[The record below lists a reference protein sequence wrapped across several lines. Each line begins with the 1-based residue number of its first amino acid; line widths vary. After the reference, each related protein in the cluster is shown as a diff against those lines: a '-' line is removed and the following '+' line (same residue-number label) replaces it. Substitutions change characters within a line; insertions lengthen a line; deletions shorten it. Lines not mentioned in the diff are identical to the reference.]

1 MVFLFPSWLFIVLG
15 VFLVAIICGLF
26 SFLVSKWLK
35 KKEVKDKR
43 FENIAAFVIVII
55 VIVSAWFVKENMFVT
70 AYEGSMIVTEEK
82 EVEVNYS
89 SAEFL
94 TFSDFIIIDYLFT
107 QMNYGEEFEIGNTE
121 VGNVRVAVE
130 INDYKPL
137 LQYMKKYE
145 DEGSQSFAQHY
156 FPFDLY
162 FEREHRDIIR
172 DILQQQQ
179 DQNNS
184 CEQLLPR
191 LEQELEKIE
200 EHYFEYEVACTK
212 ERG

>member
-15 VFLVAIICGLF
+15 VFLVAILCGLF
-26 SFLVSKWLK
+26 SFFVSKWLK

-55 VIVSAWFVKENMFVT
+55 VIASAWFVKENMFVT
-70 AYEGSMIVTEEK
+70 AFEGSMIVTEEK

-94 TFSDFIIIDYLFT
+94 AFSDFIIIDYLFT
-107 QMNYGEEFEIGNTE
+107 QMNYGEEFEIGNDE
-121 VGNVRVAVE
+121 DGNVRVAVV
-130 INDYKPL
+130 INDHKPL
-137 LQYMKKYE
+137 LQYMKTYE
-145 DEGSQSFAQHY
+145 DEDFQRFAKHY

-162 FEREHRDIIR
+162 FEREHASIINDII
-172 DILQQQQ
+172 QQQ

-184 CEQLLPR
+184 CEQLLPS
-191 LEQELEKIE
+191 LEQELQKKE
-200 EHYFEYEVACTK
+200 EQYFEYEVACTI

>member
-26 SFLVSKWLK
+26 SFLVSKWLN

-43 FENIAAFVIVII
+43 FENISAFVIVII
-55 VIVSAWFVKENMFVT
+55 VIASAWFVKENMFVT

-89 SAEFL
+89 SAEFF
-94 TFSDFIIIDYLFT
+94 TFSDFVIIDYLFT
-107 QMNYGEEFEIGNTE
+107 QMNYGDEFEIGNDE
-121 VGNVRVAVE
+121 DGNVRVAVE

-145 DEGSQSFAQHY
+145 EIDFDRFGQHY

-162 FEREHRDIIR
+162 FEREHGGIIR
-172 DILQQQQ
+172 DIIHQQ

-200 EHYFEYEVACTK
+200 EDYFKYKVACTK